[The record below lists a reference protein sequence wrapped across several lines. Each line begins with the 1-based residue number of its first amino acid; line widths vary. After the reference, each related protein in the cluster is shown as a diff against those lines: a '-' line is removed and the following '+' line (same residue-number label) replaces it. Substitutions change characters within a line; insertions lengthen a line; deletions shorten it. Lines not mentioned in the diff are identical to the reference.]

1 MQARSWVDISVSI
14 FSKAEL
20 HQFGPSRH
28 PDSSKHLELVMEKTM
43 STPHR
48 GAAGTFARQASAT
61 DVSMGSVGEPDRRV
75 GDRERSTP
83 PPPQSALAGS
93 RLHLSCRPPSD
104 QRGAARLV
112 W

>member
-43 STPHR
+43 NTPHR

-75 GDRERSTP
+75 GEPGTVNPPAPPVGLGRFTVTP
-83 PPPQSALAGS
+83 ILPTPF
-93 RLHLSCRPPSD
+93 
-104 QRGAARLV
+104 
-112 W
+112 